1 MIQKETCN
9 MTKIDQKIE
18 RLQEILRSPVISKTK
33 TEYEDTLMLL
43 SWLNELKEYRE
54 EYARSLGYEDEGGD
68 KIEIDFDNGN
78 GIDDDFDEEEF
89 DDELDDILEEIEKEK
104 AQQSII
110 NAIFFNHPI
119 SIEGIRYLKC
129 LDEDLEEELLD
140 LILTIRDLKDA
151 TKKPK

>member
-1 MIQKETCN
+1 

-33 TEYEDTLMLL
+33 TEYEDTIMLL

-68 KIEIDFDNGN
+68 KIEVDFNNDVDDN
-78 GIDDDFDEEEF
+78 FDEEEF
-89 DDELDDILEEIEKEK
+89 DDDLDDILEEIEKEK

-110 NAIFFNHPI
+110 NSIFFNQPI

-129 LDEDLEEELLD
+129 MEDPELEEELLD
-140 LILTIRDLKDA
+140 LIFTIKDLKDT
-151 TKKPK
+151 TKKTK

>member
-1 MIQKETCN
+1 

-54 EYARSLGYEDEGGD
+54 EYARSLGYEYEGGD
-68 KIEIDFDNGN
+68 KIEIDYDNGDN

-89 DDELDDILEEIEKEK
+89 DDDWDDILEEIEKEK

-110 NAIFFNHPI
+110 NSIFFNQPI

-129 LDEDLEEELLD
+129 MEDPELEEELMD
-140 LILTIRDLKDA
+140 LIFTIKDLKDI
-151 TKKPK
+151 TKKTK

>member
-1 MIQKETCN
+1 

-18 RLQEILRSPVISKTK
+18 QLQEILRSPVISKTK
-33 TEYEDTLMLL
+33 TEYEDTIMLL

-54 EYARSLGYEDEGGD
+54 EYARSLGYEGESRDN
-68 KIEIDFDNGN
+68 IEIDFDNGV
-78 GIDDDFDEEEF
+78 DDDFDEEEF

-110 NAIFFNHPI
+110 NSIFFDHPI

-129 LDEDLEEELLD
+129 KDEDLEEELLN
-140 LILTIRDLKDA
+140 LILTIRNLKSA
-151 TKKPK
+151 TKKIK

>member
-1 MIQKETCN
+1 

-18 RLQEILRSPVISKTK
+18 RLQAILRSPVISKTK

-68 KIEIDFDNGN
+68 KIEVDFDNDV
-78 GIDDDFDEEEF
+78 DDDFNEEEF
-89 DDELDDILEEIEKEK
+89 DDDLDDILEEIEKEK

-110 NAIFFNHPI
+110 NSIFFNQPI

-129 LDEDLEEELLD
+129 MEDPELEEELMD
-140 LILTIRDLKDA
+140 LIFTIKDLKDI
-151 TKKPK
+151 TKKTK

>member
-1 MIQKETCN
+1 

-68 KIEIDFDNGN
+68 KIEIDYDN
-78 GIDDDFDEEEF
+78 GIDYDFDEEEF

-110 NAIFFNHPI
+110 NSIFFNHPI

-129 LDEDLEEELLD
+129 LDEELEEELLD

>member
-1 MIQKETCN
+1 

-18 RLQEILRSPVISKTK
+18 RLKEILRSPVISKTK
-33 TEYEDTLMLL
+33 TEYEDTIMLL

-68 KIEIDFDNGN
+68 KIEVDFDNDV
-78 GIDDDFDEEEF
+78 DDNFDEEEF
-89 DDELDDILEEIEKEK
+89 DDDLDDILEEIEKEK

-110 NAIFFNHPI
+110 NSIFFNQPI

-129 LDEDLEEELLD
+129 MEDPELEEELLD
-140 LILTIRDLKDA
+140 LIFTIKDLKDA
-151 TKKPK
+151 TKKTK

>member
-1 MIQKETCN
+1 

-18 RLQEILRSPVISKTK
+18 QLQEILRNPTISKTK

-68 KIEIDFDNGN
+68 KIEIDYDN

-89 DDELDDILEEIEKEK
+89 VYELDDILEEIEKEK

-110 NAIFFNHPI
+110 NSIFFNHPI

-129 LDEDLEEELLD
+129 LDEELEEELLD
-140 LILTIRDLKDA
+140 LILTIRDLKSA
-151 TKKPK
+151 TRNPK

>member
-1 MIQKETCN
+1 

-18 RLQEILRSPVISKTK
+18 RLQEILRSPTISKTK

-54 EYARSLGYEDEGGD
+54 EYARSLGYEEEGGD
-68 KIEIDFDNGN
+68 KIEN

-110 NAIFFNHPI
+110 NSIFFNHPI

-129 LDEDLEEELLD
+129 IDEELEEELLD
-140 LILTIRDLKDA
+140 LILTIRDLKSA
-151 TKKPK
+151 TRNPK

>member
-1 MIQKETCN
+1 

-68 KIEIDFDNGN
+68 KIEVDFNNDVDDN
-78 GIDDDFDEEEF
+78 FDEEEF
-89 DDELDDILEEIEKEK
+89 DDDLDDILEEIEKEK

-110 NAIFFNHPI
+110 NSIFFNQPI

-129 LDEDLEEELLD
+129 MEDPELEEELLD
-140 LILTIRDLKDA
+140 LIFTIKDLKDT
-151 TKKPK
+151 TKKTK

>member
-1 MIQKETCN
+1 

-110 NAIFFNHPI
+110 NAIFFNQPI

-129 LDEDLEEELLD
+129 IDEELEEELLD

-151 TKKPK
+151 TRKTK

>member
-1 MIQKETCN
+1 

-33 TEYEDTLMLL
+33 TEYEDTLMIL

-68 KIEIDFDNGN
+68 KIEIDYDN
-78 GIDDDFDEEEF
+78 GIDDDFDEGEF

-129 LDEDLEEELLD
+129 DDEELEEELLD

-151 TKKPK
+151 TRKPK

>member
-1 MIQKETCN
+1 
-9 MTKIDQKIE
+9 
-18 RLQEILRSPVISKTK
+18 
-33 TEYEDTLMLL
+33 MLL

-68 KIEIDFDNGN
+68 KIEIDFDNG
-78 GIDDDFDEEEF
+78 IDDDFDEEEF

-110 NAIFFNHPI
+110 NTIFFNHPI

-129 LDEDLEEELLD
+129 MEDPELEEELLD
-140 LILTIRDLKDA
+140 LIFTIKDLKDT
-151 TKKPK
+151 TKKTK

>member
-1 MIQKETCN
+1 

-54 EYARSLGYEDEGGD
+54 EYAKSLGYEDEGGD
-68 KIEIDFDNGN
+68 KIEVDFDNDV
-78 GIDDDFDEEEF
+78 DDNFDEEEF
-89 DDELDDILEEIEKEK
+89 DDDLDDILEEIETEK
-104 AQQSII
+104 ALHSII
-110 NAIFFNHPI
+110 NAIFFNQPI

-129 LDEDLEEELLD
+129 IEDPDLEEELMD
-140 LILTIRDLKDA
+140 LIFTIKDLKDA
-151 TKKPK
+151 TKKTK

>member
-1 MIQKETCN
+1 

-68 KIEIDFDNGN
+68 KIEIDFDNG
-78 GIDDDFDEEEF
+78 IDDDFDEEEF

-110 NAIFFNHPI
+110 NAIFFNQPI

-129 LDEDLEEELLD
+129 IDEELEEELLD

-151 TKKPK
+151 TKKT

>member
-1 MIQKETCN
+1 

-18 RLQEILRSPVISKTK
+18 RLQEILKSPVISKTK

-68 KIEIDFDNGN
+68 KIEIDFDNG
-78 GIDDDFDEEEF
+78 IDDDFDEEEF

-110 NAIFFNHPI
+110 NAIFFNQPI

-129 LDEDLEEELLD
+129 IDEELEEELFD

-151 TKKPK
+151 AKKTK

>member
-1 MIQKETCN
+1 

-18 RLQEILRSPVISKTK
+18 RLKEILKNPTFCKTK
-33 TEYEDTLMLL
+33 TEYEDTIMLL

-68 KIEIDFDNGN
+68 KIEVDFDNDV
-78 GIDDDFDEEEF
+78 DDNFDEEEF
-89 DDELDDILEEIEKEK
+89 DDDEEEFDDDLDVILEEIEKEK

-110 NAIFFNHPI
+110 NSIFFNHPI

-129 LDEDLEEELLD
+129 MEDPELEEELMD
-140 LILTIRDLKDA
+140 LIFTIKDLKDI
-151 TKKPK
+151 TKKTK

>member
-68 KIEIDFDNGN
+68 KIEVDFDNDV
-78 GIDDDFDEEEF
+78 DDNFDEEEF
-89 DDELDDILEEIEKEK
+89 DDDLDDILEEIEKEK

-110 NAIFFNHPI
+110 NSIFFNQPI

-129 LDEDLEEELLD
+129 MEDPELEEELMD
-140 LILTIRDLKDA
+140 LVFTIKDLKDI
-151 TKKPK
+151 TKKTK

>member
-1 MIQKETCN
+1 

-68 KIEIDFDNGN
+68 KIEIDFDNG
-78 GIDDDFDEEEF
+78 IDDDFDKEEF

-110 NAIFFNHPI
+110 NAIFFNQPI

-129 LDEDLEEELLD
+129 IDEELEEELLD

-151 TKKPK
+151 TRKTK

>member
-1 MIQKETCN
+1 

-68 KIEIDFDNGN
+68 KIEIDFDNG
-78 GIDDDFDEEEF
+78 IDDDFDKEEF

-110 NAIFFNHPI
+110 NSIFFNQPI
-119 SIEGIRYLKC
+119 SIEGVRYLKC
-129 LDEDLEEELLD
+129 KEDPELKEELLD

>member
-1 MIQKETCN
+1 

-54 EYARSLGYEDEGGD
+54 EYAKSLGYEDEGGD
-68 KIEIDFDNGN
+68 KIEVDFDNDV
-78 GIDDDFDEEEF
+78 DDNFDEEEF
-89 DDELDDILEEIEKEK
+89 DDDLDDILEEIEKEK
-104 AQQSII
+104 ALHSII
-110 NAIFFNHPI
+110 NAIFFNQPI

-129 LDEDLEEELLD
+129 IEDPDLEEELMD
-140 LILTIRDLKDA
+140 LIFTIKDLKDA
-151 TKKPK
+151 TKKTK

>member
-18 RLQEILRSPVISKTK
+18 RLKEILRSPVISKTK
-33 TEYEDTLMLL
+33 TEYEDTIMLL

-68 KIEIDFDNGN
+68 KIEVDFDNDV
-78 GIDDDFDEEEF
+78 DDNFDEEEF
-89 DDELDDILEEIEKEK
+89 DDDLDDILEEIEKEK

-110 NAIFFNHPI
+110 NAIFFNQPI

-129 LDEDLEEELLD
+129 MEDPELEEELLD
-140 LILTIRDLKDA
+140 LIFTIKDLKDA
-151 TKKPK
+151 TKKIK

>member
-1 MIQKETCN
+1 

-18 RLQEILRSPVISKTK
+18 RLQEILRNPTFTKTK

-68 KIEIDFDNGN
+68 KIEIDYDN
-78 GIDDDFDEEEF
+78 GIDDDFDKEEF

-110 NAIFFNHPI
+110 NSIFFNHPI

-129 LDEDLEEELLD
+129 LDEELEEELLD

>member
-1 MIQKETCN
+1 

-18 RLQEILRSPVISKTK
+18 RLKEILKNPTFCKTK

-68 KIEIDFDNGN
+68 KIEVDFDNDV
-78 GIDDDFDEEEF
+78 DDDFDEEEF
-89 DDELDDILEEIEKEK
+89 DDDLDDILEEIEKEK

-110 NAIFFNHPI
+110 NSIFFNHPI

-129 LDEDLEEELLD
+129 LDEELEEELLD

>member
-1 MIQKETCN
+1 

-110 NAIFFNHPI
+110 NSIFFNHPI

-129 LDEDLEEELLD
+129 IDEELEEELLD

>member
-1 MIQKETCN
+1 

-18 RLQEILRSPVISKTK
+18 RLQEILKSPVISKTK

-68 KIEIDFDNGN
+68 KIEIDFDNG
-78 GIDDDFDEEEF
+78 IDDDFDEEEF

-110 NAIFFNHPI
+110 NAIFFNQPI

-129 LDEDLEEELLD
+129 IDEELEEELLD
-140 LILTIRDLKDA
+140 LILTIRDLKSA
-151 TKKPK
+151 TRKPK

>member
-1 MIQKETCN
+1 

-18 RLQEILRSPVISKTK
+18 QLQEILRNPTISKTK
-33 TEYEDTLMLL
+33 TEYEDTLILL

-68 KIEIDFDNGN
+68 KIEVDFDNGN
-78 GIDDDFDEEEF
+78 DDDFDEEEF

-110 NAIFFNHPI
+110 NSIFFNHPI

-129 LDEDLEEELLD
+129 LDEELEEELLD
-140 LILTIRDLKDA
+140 LILTIRDLKSA
-151 TKKPK
+151 TRNPK

>member
-1 MIQKETCN
+1 

-18 RLQEILRSPVISKTK
+18 RLKEILKNPTFCKTK

-68 KIEIDFDNGN
+68 KIEVDFDNDV
-78 GIDDDFDEEEF
+78 DDNFDEEEF
-89 DDELDDILEEIEKEK
+89 DDDLDDILEEIEKEK

-110 NAIFFNHPI
+110 NSIFFNQPI

-129 LDEDLEEELLD
+129 MEDPELEEELLD
-140 LILTIRDLKDA
+140 LIFTIKDLKDT
-151 TKKPK
+151 TKKTK

>member
-1 MIQKETCN
+1 

-78 GIDDDFDEEEF
+78 GIDDDFNEEEF
-89 DDELDDILEEIEKEK
+89 DDDLDDILEEIEKEK

-110 NAIFFNHPI
+110 NSIFFNYPI

-129 LDEDLEEELLD
+129 VDEELEEELLD

-151 TKKPK
+151 TRKPK

>member
-1 MIQKETCN
+1 

-18 RLQEILRSPVISKTK
+18 RLKEILKNQTFCKTK
-33 TEYEDTLMLL
+33 TEYEDTIMLL

-68 KIEIDFDNGN
+68 KIKVDFDNDV
-78 GIDDDFDEEEF
+78 DDNFDEEF
-89 DDELDDILEEIEKEK
+89 DDEELDDILEEIEKEK

-110 NAIFFNHPI
+110 NAIFFNQPI

-129 LDEDLEEELLD
+129 MEDPELEEELMD
-140 LILTIRDLKDA
+140 LIFTIKDLKDA
-151 TKKPK
+151 TKKIK

>member
-1 MIQKETCN
+1 

-18 RLQEILRSPVISKTK
+18 QLQEILRNPTISKTK

-43 SWLNELKEYRE
+43 SWLIELKEYRE

-68 KIEIDFDNGN
+68 KIEIDFDNDV
-78 GIDDDFDEEEF
+78 DDNFDEEEF

-110 NAIFFNHPI
+110 NSIFFNQPI

-129 LDEDLEEELLD
+129 LDEELEEELFD

-151 TKKPK
+151 TRKPK

>member
-1 MIQKETCN
+1 

-18 RLQEILRSPVISKTK
+18 RLQEILRSPTISKTK

-54 EYARSLGYEDEGGD
+54 EYARSLGYEEEGGD
-68 KIEIDFDNGN
+68 KIEN

-110 NAIFFNHPI
+110 NSIFFNHPI

-129 LDEDLEEELLD
+129 IDEELEEELLD
-140 LILTIRDLKDA
+140 LILTIRDLKSA
-151 TKKPK
+151 TRNLK

>member
-1 MIQKETCN
+1 

-18 RLQEILRSPVISKTK
+18 RLKEILRSPVISKTK
-33 TEYEDTLMLL
+33 KEYEDTIMLL
-43 SWLNELKEYRE
+43 YWLNELKEYRE

-68 KIEIDFDNGN
+68 KIEVDFDND
-78 GIDDDFDEEEF
+78 IDDDFDEEEF

-110 NAIFFNHPI
+110 NSIFFNHPI

-129 LDEDLEEELLD
+129 IDEELEEELLD
-140 LILTIRDLKDA
+140 LILTIRDLKSA
-151 TKKPK
+151 TRNLK

>member
-1 MIQKETCN
+1 

-18 RLQEILRSPVISKTK
+18 RLKEILKNQTFCKTK
-33 TEYEDTLMLL
+33 TEYEDTIMLL

-68 KIEIDFDNGN
+68 KIKVDFDNDV
-78 GIDDDFDEEEF
+78 DDNFDEEF
-89 DDELDDILEEIEKEK
+89 DDEELDDILEEIEKEK

-110 NAIFFNHPI
+110 NAIFFNQPI

-129 LDEDLEEELLD
+129 MEDPELEEELLD
-140 LILTIRDLKDA
+140 LIFTIKDLKDT
-151 TKKPK
+151 TKKIK

>member
-1 MIQKETCN
+1 

-18 RLQEILRSPVISKTK
+18 RLQEILRNPTITKTK

-78 GIDDDFDEEEF
+78 GIDDDFNEEEF

-110 NAIFFNHPI
+110 NSIFFNHPI

-129 LDEDLEEELLD
+129 IDEELEEELLD
-140 LILTIRDLKDA
+140 LILTIRDLKSA
-151 TKKPK
+151 TRNPK

>member
-1 MIQKETCN
+1 

-68 KIEIDFDNGN
+68 KIEVDFDN

-110 NAIFFNHPI
+110 NAIFFNQPI
-119 SIEGIRYLKC
+119 SIEGMRYLKC
-129 LDEDLEEELLD
+129 ADEELEEELLD
-140 LILTIRDLKDA
+140 LILTIRDLKSA
-151 TKKPK
+151 TKKTK

>member
-1 MIQKETCN
+1 

-68 KIEIDFDNGN
+68 KIEVDFNNDVDDN
-78 GIDDDFDEEEF
+78 FDEEEF
-89 DDELDDILEEIEKEK
+89 DDDLDDILEEIEKEK

-110 NAIFFNHPI
+110 NSIFFNQPI

-129 LDEDLEEELLD
+129 LDEELEEELLD
-140 LILTIRDLKDA
+140 LIFTIKDLKDT
-151 TKKPK
+151 TKKTK

>member
-1 MIQKETCN
+1 

-18 RLQEILRSPVISKTK
+18 RLQEILRNPTISKTK

-68 KIEIDFDNGN
+68 KIEVDFNNDVDDN
-78 GIDDDFDEEEF
+78 FDEEEF
-89 DDELDDILEEIEKEK
+89 DDDLDDILEEIEKEK

-110 NAIFFNHPI
+110 NSIFFNQPI

-129 LDEDLEEELLD
+129 MEDPELEEELMD
-140 LILTIRDLKDA
+140 LIFTIKDLKDI
-151 TKKPK
+151 TKKTK

>member
-1 MIQKETCN
+1 

-18 RLQEILRSPVISKTK
+18 RLQEILRNPTFTKTK

-68 KIEIDFDNGN
+68 KIEIDYDN
-78 GIDDDFDEEEF
+78 GIDDDFDEGEF

-110 NAIFFNHPI
+110 NAIFFNQPI

-129 LDEDLEEELLD
+129 DDEELGEELLD

-151 TKKPK
+151 TRIPK